1 MSQWLEDLARRIE
14 QALPDEV
21 KAVHEQGKQHMR
33 TVIQAAL
40 ADLDWVPREDFEAQ
54 VRVLHKL
61 RQQLNAL
68 ETRLAALEKERS
80 DS

>member
-1 MSQWLEDLARRIE
+1 MNQWLEDFARTIE

-21 KAVHEQGKQHMR
+21 KAVHEQGKQHIR
-33 TVIQAAL
+33 TVIQTAL

-61 RQQLNAL
+61 RQELKIL
-68 ETRLAALEKERS
+68 EARLAALEKNS
-80 DS
+80 NA